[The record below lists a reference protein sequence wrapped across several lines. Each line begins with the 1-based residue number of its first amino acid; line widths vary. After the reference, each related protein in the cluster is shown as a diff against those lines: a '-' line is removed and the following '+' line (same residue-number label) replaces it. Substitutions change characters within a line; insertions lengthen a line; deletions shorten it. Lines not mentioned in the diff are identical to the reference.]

1 MILVCGEALIDL
13 VPVPGAPEP
22 TYVARP
28 GGSLFNVA
36 AGLGRLRIPAAFL
49 GRLSSDP
56 FGRQLRG
63 ALTAAGVDVRF
74 VVEGD
79 EPSTVAVVDVVD
91 GAEPVFT
98 FHGEGTADR
107 LLRVDDLPVDL
118 PDVVAALQFGSISL
132 VRDPGASAYEA
143 LMRREHGRR
152 IIGLDP
158 NVRPGLVG
166 DRGAYLRRLEGW
178 VALADVV
185 KVSRA
190 DLAWLYP
197 DTTAEEVA
205 AGWLARGPALVVATR
220 GGEGAVGFGPAGRVE
235 VPGVPVAVVDTVG
248 AGDAFTAG
256 LLAALVDAGRLERDA
271 LRGTTADE
279 LRAALAFANAAAAVT
294 CTRPGADPPTREE
307 IEGRAVA

>member
-1 MILVCGEALIDL
+1 
-13 VPVPGAPEP
+13 
-22 TYVARP
+22 
-28 GGSLFNVA
+28 
-36 AGLGRLRIPAAFL
+36 
-49 GRLSSDP
+49 
-56 FGRQLRG
+56 
-63 ALTAAGVDVRF
+63 VR
-74 VVEGD
+74 E
-79 EPSTVAVVDVVD
+79 
-91 GAEPVFT
+91 
-98 FHGEGTADR
+98 
-107 LLRVDDLPVDL
+107 
-118 PDVVAALQFGSISL
+118 
-132 VRDPGASAYEA
+132 PGASAYEA

-152 IIGLDP
+152 IVGLDP

-178 VALADVV
+178 VALADLV

-197 DTTAEEVA
+197 GGDPEAVA
-205 AGWLARGPALVVATR
+205 REWLARGPAVVVVTR
-220 GGEGAVGFGPAGRVE
+220 GSEGAVAYGPAGRIE
-235 VPGVPVAVVDTVG
+235 VPGLPAAVVDTVG

>member
-13 VPVPGAPEP
+13 VPVAGASEP
-22 TYVARP
+22 TYVARG

-36 AGLGRLRIPAAFL
+36 VGLGRLGIPTAFL
-49 GRLSSDP
+49 GRLSRDP

-63 ALTAAGVDVRF
+63 ALEAAGVDVRF
-74 VVEGD
+74 VVEGG
-79 EPSTVAVVDVVD
+79 EPSTLAVVDVVE

-107 LLRVDDLPVDL
+107 LLCADDLPDSL
-118 PDVVAALQFGSISL
+118 PDEVTALQFGSISL
-132 VRDPGASAYEA
+132 VREPGASVYEA

-178 VALADVV
+178 VALADLV

-197 DTTAEEVA
+197 DVAADEVA
-205 AGWLARGPALVVATR
+205 RRWLARGPAVVVVTR
-220 GGEGAVGFGPAGRVE
+220 GGEGAVGLAPAGRVE
-235 VPGVPVAVVDTVG
+235 VPGVAVAVADTVG

-256 LLAALVDAGRLERDA
+256 LLAALADAGRLERGA
-271 LRGTTADE
+271 LRRTAAEE

-294 CTRPGADPPTREE
+294 CTRPGAQPPAREE
-307 IEGRAVA
+307 IEGLAGA